1 LKHIKT
7 SDVDKLFQ
15 GLKSSTKGN
24 NSLKKGALF
33 LIIISL
39 WIQIFSL
46 NFMVLVSI
54 KYINLHEIHYQN
66 RVEIYMTNFIC
77 YFNFQIPFQNPKT
90 SMIFL
95 EMQIRIRIRILLS
108 FYGVVH
114 EDGKRCFSESSQWHE
129 YSLDIYTNVYE
140 SL

>member
-1 LKHIKT
+1 VILKIWSQVLVSSQKYARYVPKIKWYFRYIASIFLT
-7 SDVDKLFQ
+7 RHKRLWSDVDKLFQ

-66 RVEIYMTNFIC
+66 RVEIYMTNCIC
-77 YFNFQIPFQNPKT
+77 YLSLILIFKSLFRTPKLRW
-90 SMIFL
+90 F
-95 EMQIRIRIRILLS
+95 
-108 FYGVVH
+108 FW
-114 EDGKRCFSESSQWHE
+114 KCK
-129 YSLDIYTNVYE
+129 
-140 SL
+140 